1 VAEYATA
8 LRDMSRDDDDRERKF
23 LGALDDL
30 AHWTRVF
37 FLSLVEHGFDERE
50 ALTIVSL
57 WAAMGDE

>member
-1 VAEYATA
+1 
-8 LRDMSRDDDDRERKF
+8 MSRDDDDRERKF